1 MMISNSVTA
10 EPVQRD
16 RSGTAAAVLEP
27 RPSPAVA
34 GYAASFDEVYR
45 AADGDSARVPWA
57 DERANP
63 ALVSWLNA
71 EAPGRI
77 RPGARAVVV
86 GAGLGDDV
94 VELLGRG
101 YDATGFDVS
110 PAAVEWSR
118 RRFPEHAEN
127 FVVADLLAPPARM
140 RRRFDLVVDAYTIQS
155 LPIALRADAAA
166 AIASLCC
173 PRGTA
178 VCIARGRD
186 DGQPL
191 DSFKGPP
198 WPLSAREL
206 VSLFESA
213 GMHPVREADDF
224 LDDETP
230 PVRRLRAAFV
240 HR

>member
-1 MMISNSVTA
+1 MMNSNSVTA

-16 RSGTAAAVLEP
+16 RSGAAAAVLEP
-27 RPSPAVA
+27 RPSSATADYVA
-34 GYAASFDEVYR
+34 LYDEVYR
-45 AADGDSARVPWA
+45 AAEGDSARVPWA

-110 PAAVEWSR
+110 PAAVEWAR
-118 RRFPEHAEN
+118 RRFPQHAEN
-127 FVVADLLAPPARM
+127 FVVADLLALPARM
-140 RRRFDLVVDAYTIQS
+140 RRRFDLVVEANTIQS
-155 LPIALRADAAA
+155 LPTALRADAAA

-173 PRGTA
+173 PRGTV
-178 VCIARGRD
+178 VCVARGRD
-186 DGQPL
+186 DDQAL
-191 DSFKGPP
+191 ETFKGPP

-206 VSLFESA
+206 VTLFERA

-230 PVRRLRAAFV
+230 PVRRVRCAFV